1 SAAAP
6 ASTIFVFATVV
17 TSSLIDL
24 HLGAQVHV
32 QVSGV
37 QVIVIDLDQIVIEH
51 TLAPGDWQIPGPVA
65 GQGRHTHTLRM
76 YALDSLQPAFDLA
89 LIAGFHPNEVA
100 VFEALLLGRGGVYGY
115 VVRVIVHLGGFVE
128 PGVLHR
134 QGVGVDRVSIVEA
147 DEIVLRVRALV
158 RRTRVP
164 VRHGLVSLVVQI
176 VLDAEF
182 FGNLAHLLASRLKY
196 FEVNRNPDRH
206 AAAPVDL

>member
-1 SAAAP
+1 MHFNRSMTMPHLGIVCLHSRAEPDAVGPTVDGTTYNIFSAAAP

-89 LIAGFHPNEVA
+89 LIAGFH
-100 VFEALLLGRGGVYGY
+100 
-115 VVRVIVHLGGFVE
+115 
-128 PGVLHR
+128 
-134 QGVGVDRVSIVEA
+134 
-147 DEIVLRVRALV
+147 
-158 RRTRVP
+158 T
-164 VRHGLVSLVVQI
+164 
-176 VLDAEF
+176 
-182 FGNLAHLLASRLKY
+182 
-196 FEVNRNPDRH
+196 
-206 AAAPVDL
+206 